1 MNFNLKTLLQYY
13 FLTASG
19 ALAVLAAGSVG
30 LSWYTGDMTYFWVAG
45 VGYMVHQARLE
56 NPTVIVL
63 SEKHLQ
69 QEPE

>member
-1 MNFNLKTLLQYY
+1 MDWKLLLKYY

-19 ALAVLAAGSVG
+19 ALAVLAAGSIG
-30 LSWYTGDMTYFWVAG
+30 LSWYTGDMTYFWIAG

-63 SEKHLQ
+63 SEGQLK
-69 QEPE
+69 ED

>member
-1 MNFNLKTLLQYY
+1 MDWKRLLQYY
-13 FLTASG
+13 VLTASG

-30 LSWYTGDMTYFWVAG
+30 LSWYTGDMTYFWIAG

-63 SEKHLQ
+63 SEAHLKD
-69 QEPE
+69 QEEE

>member
-1 MNFNLKTLLQYY
+1 MNFDWKLLLQYY

-19 ALAVLAAGSVG
+19 ALAVLAAGSIG

-63 SEKHLQ
+63 SEGQLK
-69 QEPE
+69 ED